1 MIHLQL
7 FGSADVR
14 NDEGAKAHSILAHS
28 KHVAFLAVVAA
39 ARHSTVR
46 RDRVLGLLW
55 PDLDD
60 ARARNALSKA
70 IHQCRRQLGETSII
84 GRFAEEIGLDTD
96 RWSCDLWEFDD
107 AFTRQAFPEALA
119 IFARGD
125 FLAGLH
131 ISDAAAWE
139 HWLDGERGRLRRRA
153 LDAATTLVDVHEQ
166 SGDLVGA
173 IHRARRLCE
182 LNPIDERSTR
192 RHMELLDRAGDRSG
206 ALGVFGEFV
215 ALVRRELE
223 TTPAPETRAL
233 ADIIR
238 QRSMAAAAMPPNPA
252 PKPVRIEVETAVDVA
267 PVPTETDSFDPPT
280 ASPRSTDHLTKT
292 WLTAP
297 RIGVGV
303 AAALLVLAGGLF
315 LASRSRAPQ
324 PATAASATTI
334 LPSATAEPVEP
345 RAVAPVAMA
354 ADSIPAAV
362 EIPTRVLVAPFEN
375 NSGDAALNAVGELA
389 ADMLGAALSRAGVA
403 EVIDSRTR
411 IRQGVSI
418 VSDDTAG
425 SNDRLARLARVTGVD
440 AIVTGS
446 YSVLNGSLR
455 VIAHV
460 RGLGGSS
467 VSQRDVNEDG
477 RVADPREV
485 LRNVERRL
493 LAMFAAFRD
502 RHTASATTSATTPT
516 TTSTTTLPVYGA
528 YVEYVAGL
536 RRWIAG
542 DYMTSTEHFA
552 RAYAMDS
559 MFVSVVPYLVDG
571 LEITGN
577 HGRADSI
584 VSALGERRDRLAPL
598 DVSLLDFTVAFY
610 EGNRAAMYAAARR
623 MVALAPHSADAHWS
637 LGFAAT
643 TTNRYAE
650 GRREFAKVDVENGW
664 QKDGMFQ
671 ALDWQSTANHML
683 GRHREERSLA
693 SAFRSRRPANFEAC
707 SYELRAM
714 AVTESLD
721 ALERQLTECSA
732 PQTSAPAWWS
742 TQTRMMVANELRRH
756 GRPLASVQFAS
767 TAVAWYRDE
776 ARRDSTSAALRDGL
790 ATALLESES
799 WAEALD
805 YFVSEARKRPTNQPP
820 RFAANAAIAAA
831 HLGDTVVVGEMLR
844 RLLASTPL
852 PIFHLQRA
860 RVFAHL
866 GRLDAAVKELQQA
879 VTKGLS
885 PAELM
890 HANFGLIPLA
900 GHPGYEALMGER
912 TP

>member
-1 MIHLQL
+1 MIYLQL

-28 KHVAFLAVVAA
+28 KHIAFLAVVAA

-55 PDLDD
+55 PELDD

-84 GRFAEEIGLDTD
+84 GRSAEEIGLDSD

-107 AFTRQAFPEALA
+107 ALTRQAFPEALA
-119 IFARGD
+119 IFARGE

-131 ISDAAAWE
+131 ITDAAAWE
-139 HWLDGERGRLRRRA
+139 HWLDGERGRLHRRA
-153 LDAATTLVDVHEQ
+153 LDAAATLVDTHEQ

-173 IHRARRLCE
+173 IHWARRLCE
-182 LNPIDERSTR
+182 LHPIDERSTR

-206 ALGVFGEFV
+206 ALRVFGEFV
-215 ALVRRELE
+215 ALVRREFE
-223 TTPAPETRAL
+223 TSPAPETQAL

-238 QRSMAAAAMPPNPA
+238 QRSKAAATMPPNPA
-252 PKPVRIEVETAVDVA
+252 PQLVRIDVEAVADVA
-267 PVPTETDSFDPPT
+267 PVPTETNAFDHST

-292 WLTAP
+292 WRMAP

-303 AAALLVLAGGLF
+303 AAALLVLTGGLF

-324 PATAASATTI
+324 SATAASASTI
-334 LPSATAEPVEP
+334 LPEPAAEPIEQGGVEP
-345 RAVAPVAMA
+345 APMA
-354 ADSIPAAV
+354 ADSIPATV
-362 EIPTRVLVAPFEN
+362 QIPTRVLVAPFEN
-375 NSGDAALNAVGELA
+375 HTGDTALAAVGELA

-425 SNDRLARLARVTGVD
+425 SNDRLAGLARTTGVN

-446 YSVLNGSLR
+446 YSVTNGSLR
-455 VIAHV
+455 VIAQV

-467 VSQRDVNEDG
+467 VSQRVFEEKG
-477 RVADPREV
+477 PVADPPEV

-493 LAMFAAFRD
+493 LGIFAVLRD
-502 RHTASATTSATTPT
+502 RNAASATTSTTP
-516 TTSTTTLPVYGA
+516 LPTYGA

-536 RRWIAG
+536 RRWIAD
-542 DYMTSTEHFA
+542 DYVTSTEHFA
-552 RAYAMDS
+552 RAYVMDS

-577 HGRADSI
+577 RGRADSI
-584 VSALGERRDRLAPL
+584 VSALGKRRDLLAPF
-598 DVSLLDFTVAFY
+598 DVYLLDFTVAFY
-610 EGNRAAMYAAARR
+610 EGNRAAMYSAARR

-650 GRREFAKVDVENGW
+650 GLREFAKVDMEHGW

-671 ALDWQSTANHML
+671 AINWQSTANHML
-683 GRHREERSLA
+683 GRHREERSLV
-693 SAFRSRRPANFEAC
+693 SGFRSRHPANYEAC

-721 ALERQLTECSA
+721 ALEQRLTECSA
-732 PQTSAPAWWS
+732 PNTSAPAWWS

-767 TAVAWYRDE
+767 TAVAWYRDA
-776 ARRDSTSAALRDGL
+776 ARWDPTSAALRDGL

-799 WAEALD
+799 WAESLD

-831 HLGDTVVVGEMLR
+831 HLGDTVVVGEMLG
-844 RLLASTPL
+844 RLLAGTPL
-852 PIFHLQRA
+852 PIFHMQRA

-879 VTKGLS
+879 VSKGLS